1 MKIDFIVDT
10 SQLDKLARFT
20 SAVRGNLDKDTA
32 KAMTLAAYDSR
43 DHLKAVTPRYVDR
56 PTKWTTNA
64 VFVQPA
70 KPGDLTARFGFKD
83 TAFKGTPAA
92 KYLQPIVAGQP
103 RALKRSE
110 RALQFTGVLRGYEY
124 ITPADVHPLE
134 LDDYGNLAGATYT
147 QVLSRLGGLLE
158 QGSLGN
164 VSGARRS
171 QRKRRESDYFVGE
184 PGGRP
189 RGIYARVGPKPQG
202 IGGKGSE
209 RGGRPVTSNLP
220 RGFHTVFYIT
230 RQPRYQAT
238 FPVQQILS
246 KKFAEKFPSIF
257 ERLVFKAK

>member
-20 SAVRGNLDKDTA
+20 SALRGNLDKDTA
-32 KAMTLAAYDSR
+32 RAMTLAAYDSR

-70 KPGDLTARFGFKD
+70 KPGNLTARFGFKD
-83 TAFKGTPAA
+83 KAVKGRAA
-92 KYLQPIVAGQP
+92 AQYLQPMVAGEP
-103 RALKRSE
+103 RGFKRHE
-110 RALQFTGVLRGYEY
+110 EAMQATGVLRGYEY
-124 ITPADVHPLE
+124 TVPVDVHPLK
-134 LDDYGNLAGATYT
+134 LNAYGNLSAATYT
-147 QVLSRLGGLLE
+147 QVLSRLGGLRE

-171 QRKRRESDYFVGE
+171 QRKRRQADYFVGE
-184 PGGRP
+184 PGGLP
-189 RGIYARVGPKPQG
+189 RGIYARVGPRPRN
-202 IGGKGSE
+202 GG
-209 RGGRPVTSNLP
+209 LA

-238 FPVQQILS
+238 FPVRQILS

-257 ERLVFKAK
+257 ERLVFKPR

>member
-10 SQLDKLARFT
+10 SQLDDLARFT
-20 SAVRGNLDKDTA
+20 SALRGNLDKDTA
-32 KAMTLAAYDSR
+32 RAMTLAAYDSR

-70 KPGDLTARFGFKD
+70 KPGNLTARFGFKD
-83 TAFKGTPAA
+83 TAVKGRAA
-92 KYLQPIVAGQP
+92 AQYLQPMVAGEP
-103 RALKRSE
+103 RGFKRYEEAMQS
-110 RALQFTGVLRGYEY
+110 RGVLRGYEY
-124 ITPADVHPLE
+124 TVPAEARPNGGVYPLK
-134 LDDYGNLAGATYT
+134 LNAYGNLSAATYT
-147 QVLSRLGGLLE
+147 QVLSRLGGLRE

-164 VSGARRS
+164 VSGASRS
-171 QRKRRESDYFVGE
+171 QRKRRESDYFVGT
-184 PGGRP
+184 PGGLP
-189 RGIYARVGPKPQG
+189 RGIYARVGPRPRN
-202 IGGKGSE
+202 GG
-209 RGGRPVTSNLP
+209 LA

>member
-20 SAVRGNLDKDTA
+20 SALRGNLDKDTA

-64 VFVQPA
+64 VFVEKA

-83 TAFKGTPAA
+83 TAVKGTPAA
-92 KYLQPIVAGQP
+92 KYLQPMVAGQP

-110 RALQFTGVLRGYEY
+110 RSLQATGVLRGYEY
-124 ITPADVHPLE
+124 ITPADVHPVKLNA
-134 LDDYGNLAGATYT
+134 YGNLTGATYT
-147 QVLSRLGGLLE
+147 QVLSRLSGLRE
-158 QGSLGN
+158 QGSVGN

-171 QRKRRESDYFVGE
+171 QRKRRQSDFFVGT
-184 PGGRP
+184 PGGLP
-189 RGIYARVGPKPQG
+189 RGIYARVGPRPRN
-202 IGGKGSE
+202 GG
-209 RGGRPVTSNLP
+209 LA

-257 ERLVFKAK
+257 ERLVFKPR

>member
-1 MKIDFIVDT
+1 VKIDFIVDT

-20 SAVRGNLDKDTA
+20 SALRGNLDKDTA

-70 KPGDLTARFGFKD
+70 KPGNLTARFGFKD
-83 TAFKGTPAA
+83 TAVKGTPAA
-92 KYLQPIVAGQP
+92 KYLQPMVAGQP

-110 RALQFTGVLRGYEY
+110 RALQATGVLRGYEY
-124 ITPADVHPLE
+124 ITPANVHPLK
-134 LDDYGNLAGATYT
+134 LNAYGNLTGATYT
-147 QVLSRLGGLLE
+147 QVLSRLSGLRE
-158 QGSLGN
+158 QGSVGN
-164 VSGARRS
+164 VSTSSRS
-171 QRKRRESDYFVGE
+171 QRKRRQSDYFVGE
-184 PGGRP
+184 PGGLP
-189 RGIYARVGPKPQG
+189 RGIYARVGARPRN
-202 IGGKGSE
+202 GG
-209 RGGRPVTSNLP
+209 LA

-257 ERLVFKAK
+257 ERLVFKPR

>member
-10 SQLDKLARFT
+10 SQLDELARFT
-20 SAVRGNLDKDTA
+20 SALRGNLDKDTA
-32 KAMTLAAYDSR
+32 RAMTLAAYDSR

-70 KPGDLTARFGFKD
+70 KPGNLAARFGFKD
-83 TAFKGTPAA
+83 TAVKGTPAA
-92 KYLQPIVAGQP
+92 KYLQPMVAGQP

-110 RALQFTGVLRGYEY
+110 RALQATGVLRGYEY
-124 ITPADVHPLE
+124 ITPADVHPLR
-134 LDDYGNLAGATYT
+134 LNAYGNLTGATYT
-147 QVLSRLGGLLE
+147 QVLSRLGGLRE

-184 PGGRP
+184 PGGLP
-189 RGIYARVGPKPQG
+189 RGIYARVGPRPRN
-202 IGGKGSE
+202 GG
-209 RGGRPVTSNLP
+209 LA

-257 ERLVFKAK
+257 ERLVFKTK

>member
-20 SAVRGNLDKDTA
+20 SALRGNLDKDTA

-43 DHLKAVTPRYVDR
+43 DHLKAVTPRYIDR

-70 KPGDLTARFGFKD
+70 KPGNLTARFGFKD
-83 TAFKGTPAA
+83 TAVKGTPAA
-92 KYLQPIVAGQP
+92 KYLQPMVAGKP
-103 RALKRSE
+103 RDLKRSE
-110 RALQFTGVLRGYEY
+110 RAMQATGVLRANEY
-124 ITPADVHPLE
+124 ITPADVHPLS
-134 LDDYGNLAGATYT
+134 LNAYGNLSAATYT
-147 QVLSRLGGLLE
+147 QVLSRLGGLRE

-164 VSGARRS
+164 VSTSSRS
-171 QRKRRESDYFVGE
+171 QRKRRQSDYFVGE
-184 PGGRP
+184 PGGLP
-189 RGIYARVGPKPQG
+189 RGIYARVGPRPRN
-202 IGGKGSE
+202 GG
-209 RGGRPVTSNLP
+209 LA